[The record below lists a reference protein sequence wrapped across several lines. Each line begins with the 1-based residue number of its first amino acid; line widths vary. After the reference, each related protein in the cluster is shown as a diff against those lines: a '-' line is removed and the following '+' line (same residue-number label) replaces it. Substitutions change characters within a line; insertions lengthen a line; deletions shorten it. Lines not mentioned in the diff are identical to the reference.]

1 MVVVVVVV
9 VIPGGRDTHLRLCYT
24 VSCQLDDG
32 EIALPQSAL
41 NVVEAHSDW
50 TPEQRFLDTVS
61 HDHAVVTG
69 TVLWT
74 SRPEPATSEQR

>member
-1 MVVVVVVV
+1 M
-9 VIPGGRDTHLRLCYT
+9 
-24 VSCQLDDG
+24 SCQLDDG

-74 SRPEPATSEQR
+74 SRPEPATSEQRWSGGGWVEAVVLVVGALARAHTH